1 MGKKFRNREISHKTL
16 PDGSEEAVFVKE
28 EYEEADPAPAA
39 PAAPVTPVAEEP
51 APAPEVHLVDFDGWY
66 GARASRIPAHHHKEI
81 LRADFKG
88 RKVPVM
94 ASMADFDEA
103 LKKYGV
109 RLA

>member
-1 MGKKFRNREISHKTL
+1 MGKKFRNKEVAHNTL
-16 PDGSEEAVFVKE
+16 PDGSEESVYVRE
-28 EYEEADPAPAA
+28 EYEEAEQA
-39 PAAPVTPVAEEP
+39 
-51 APAPEVHLVDFDGWY
+51 APAPEVHKVDFDGWY

-94 ASMADFDEA
+94 ASMAEFDEA